1 MDRMKII
8 YLLIVSLFLLLTG
21 TGCAGEMAASADD
34 IVTNVLESDKEINAY
49 YGEGEMIFSSG
60 EDVSERSY
68 FQEYAA
74 EDGKRKTILMDMDTK
89 EKTISINDGKQIL
102 IYEEASGTA
111 HTINIENME
120 LPGMIAPREQ
130 VTNML
135 ESMKDSHTYEVAG
148 EEEINGMETYH
159 LVMKANSESS
169 LLGDIEFWVD
179 QKTWFMVKTKSAAG
193 EFMSE
198 VVYTEIDFTPD
209 FDDGTFV
216 LSLPEDIEVTS
227 LDDVT
232 SSSTSGTVAEA
243 EQALGKAF
251 YLFPDEMAEI
261 ANIEIYSLSGIAD
274 REEVSI
280 DYLMDGV
287 PAFNLTVF
295 PSPEGAEKD
304 YKDSEIQVRG
314 NPAGYE
320 EMIRGIIWDEDGLR
334 YSLIIGNPELEKEE
348 ILEMADK
355 MIHSSEE

>member
-1 MDRMKII
+1 MKKI
-8 YLLIVSLFLLLTG
+8 YLLAVSLFLLLTG

-49 YGEGEMIFSSG
+49 YGEGEMIFYSG
-60 EDVSERSY
+60 EDTSERSY

-102 IYEEASGTA
+102 IYEEAGGTA

-120 LPGMIAPREQ
+120 LPGMMTPREQ

-135 ESMKDSHTYEVAG
+135 ESMKDTHTYQVIG
-148 EEEINGMETYH
+148 EEEINGMQTYH
-159 LVMKANSESS
+159 LKMKADSESS

-198 VVYTEIDFTPD
+198 VVYTDIDFTPD

-216 LSLPEDIEVTS
+216 LTLPEEIEVTS

-232 SSSTSGTVAEA
+232 SSGTSRTVDEA
-243 EQALGKAF
+243 EKALGKSF
-251 YLFPDEMAEI
+251 YLFSDEKAEI
-261 ANIEIYSLSGIAD
+261 ANIEIYSMSGIVD
-274 REEVSI
+274 REEISI
-280 DYLMDGV
+280 DYLMDGL

-304 YKDSEIQVRG
+304 YKDSELQVRG
-314 NPAGYE
+314 NQAGYE
-320 EMIRGIIWDEDGLR
+320 ELIRGLIWDEEELR
-334 YSLIIGNPELEKEE
+334 YSLIIENPELEKEV
-348 ILEMADK
+348 ILEMAEK
-355 MIHSSEE
+355 MILSSEEQ